1 MYEPNRTDFR
11 SLRRYGAW
19 MRRFILISLIALA
32 MPALALAAQ
41 EGKYKGKVVGDPDG
55 DVTFKVVDNKV
66 KNFKIDS
73 VTATC
78 YPLTAVTVFVPKA
91 RIKDNK
97 FSRNY
102 RPDPDSEHV
111 IKLRGKFDGQKAS
124 GTVKGGPNCVYE
136 EEWRAK
142 LQ

>member
-1 MYEPNRTDFR
+1 
-11 SLRRYGAW
+11 
-19 MRRFILISLIALA
+19 MRRVTVIALIALVI
-32 MPALALAAQ
+32 PALALAAQ

-55 DVTFKVVDNKV
+55 DVTFKVVGSKV

-78 YPLTAVTVFVPKA
+78 YPLTAVTVFVPSA
-91 RIKDNK
+91 RIRDNK

-111 IKLRGKFDGQKAS
+111 IRLRGKFEGNRAT
-124 GTVKGGPNCVYE
+124 GTVKGGPSCVYQ

-142 LQ
+142 RQ

>member
-1 MYEPNRTDFR
+1 
-11 SLRRYGAW
+11 
-19 MRRFILISLIALA
+19 MRRITLTALIALA
-32 MPALALAAQ
+32 VPALALAAR
-41 EGKYKGKVVGDPDG
+41 EGRYEGKVVGDPEG
-55 DVTFKVVDNKV
+55 DVTFKVVDRKV

-91 RIKDNK
+91 RIRDNK
-97 FSRNY
+97 FRRNY

-111 IKLRGKFDGQKAS
+111 IRLRGKFDGKKAS

-136 EEWRAK
+136 EEWTAK
-142 LQ
+142 RQ

>member
-1 MYEPNRTDFR
+1 
-11 SLRRYGAW
+11 
-19 MRRFILISLIALA
+19 MRRLILISLIALA
-32 MPALALAAQ
+32 IPALAFAAQ
-41 EGKYKGKVVGDPDG
+41 EGKYKGKVVGDPEG
-55 DVTFKVVDNKV
+55 DVTFKVEGNKV
-66 KNFKIDS
+66 KRFKIDS

-91 RIKDNK
+91 RIRDNK
-97 FSRNY
+97 FRRNY
-102 RPDPDSEHV
+102 RPDPDGEHV

-136 EEWRAK
+136 EEWKAK